1 MRKISAGRSLT
12 FGLKYV
18 TRGVGQD
25 NEEAVIGTQL
35 RFGGQATATRVG
47 WQSLKD
53 ANRTA
58 SIWFRPL
65 GKYFRRH
72 NR

>member
-1 MRKISAGRSLT
+1 MRRISADRGPT
-12 FGLKYV
+12 FGLKCV
-18 TRGVGQD
+18 TRGVGRD

-35 RFGGQATATRVG
+35 RFGDKQLATRVG
-47 WQSLKD
+47 RQSLKD

-58 SIWFRPL
+58 SLWFRQSV
-65 GKYFRRH
+65 KYFRRH